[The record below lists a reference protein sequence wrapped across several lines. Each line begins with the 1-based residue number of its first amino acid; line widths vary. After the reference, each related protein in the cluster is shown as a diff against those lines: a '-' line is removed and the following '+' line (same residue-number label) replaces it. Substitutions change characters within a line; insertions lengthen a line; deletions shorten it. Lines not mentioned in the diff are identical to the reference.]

1 MSSFVDTGST
11 IYMHCVVMAGENTRS
26 NFAGDTD
33 VVDDDKEILCG
44 DFIRMHEST
53 FGLHLFRHQYVRY
66 HIPLTAA
73 YF

>member
-1 MSSFVDTGST
+1 
-11 IYMHCVVMAGENTRS
+11 MAGENTRS

-33 VVDDDKEILCG
+33 VVDDDKGILCG